1 MGKRIG
7 IMGGTFNPIHIGHLM
22 LAEHAYEEFSLDE
35 VIFLPSAR
43 PPHKEEP
50 ILSDTDRKEMI
61 QLAIGDNPHFSFSA
75 LEYEREGTT
84 YTVDTMRELAKRYP
98 KDTFYFII
106 GADSFFALESWHNP
120 KYLLQQTRFVVATR
134 DGCKREE
141 LEIHKNKL
149 EEQYQAKIL
158 FLNSPNIGISS
169 SVIRKRVLE
178 GKSITYYVPGTVEEY
193 INSHNLYSSGI
204 KQLIPNVH

>member
-120 KYLLQQTRFVVATR
+120 KILFLQTNFLVATR
-134 DGCKREE
+134 DGHKGEE
-141 LEIHKNKL
+141 LERHKNKL
-149 EEQYQAKIL
+149 EQQYQAQIA
-158 FLNSPNIGISS
+158 FLNSPDIEISS
-169 SVIRKRVLE
+169 SIIRKRVLE
-178 GKSITYYVPGTVEEY
+178 GKSITYYVPKIVEEY
-193 INSHNLYSSGI
+193 IYRRKLYLNKI
-204 KQLIPNVH
+204 